1 MVPVKYIGAF
11 GGKQLDHY
19 QCECVQKMNR
29 LMKAIESEDAPSVLI
44 YLKKMGNGCG
54 SKLDDVVLGSAYQ
67 VIMRSADEGLIE
79 ELKESTM
86 YRQDIFQKISQEDRR
101 G

>member
-1 MVPVKYIGAF
+1 
-11 GGKQLDHY
+11 
-19 QCECVQKMNR
+19 MNR
-29 LMKAIESEDAPSVLI
+29 LMKAIESEDASSVLI
-44 YLKKMGNGCG
+44 YLKKMSNGCG
-54 SKLDDVVLGSAYQ
+54 FKLDDVVLYSAYQ
-67 VIMRSADEGLIE
+67 VIINSADKRLIE